1 MRGDRATA
9 VVAVIVPLSTSD
21 GTRERLNARAREV
34 GLREVDAVAVRLNR
48 VAIEIL
54 LREQLTT
61 TAARESVIPRLLAR
75 RVLLVWLRPTA
86 GADHQ
91 RAWEVLAAEPGAV
104 AAALV
109 PDEVRT
115 WVTRALEG
123 GGT

>member
-75 RVLLVWLRPTA
+75 RVLLVWLRPT
-86 GADHQ
+86 
-91 RAWEVLAAEPGAV
+91 
-104 AAALV
+104 
-109 PDEVRT
+109 
-115 WVTRALEG
+115 
-123 GGT
+123 